1 MKSKVLTLFLL
12 LLPLTGFALA
22 KEGED
27 LQVIGN
33 LIASQ
38 ERQLI
43 IYHKLQSLMEEFQKE
58 QDRFAQGEQTK
69 ELTSQMV
76 LTASQILK
84 LVQDHQLLHL
94 LTPFYIEELKLFS
107 SIAKKRSL

>member
-1 MKSKVLTLFLL
+1 M
-12 LLPLTGFALA
+12 PITGFTLA

-27 LQVIGN
+27 LQVIEN

-43 IYHKLQSLMEEFQKE
+43 IYNKLHTLMEEFQQQ
-58 QDRFAQGEQTK
+58 QDRFVKGEQTK

-76 LTASQILK
+76 ETASKILK
-84 LVQDHQLLHL
+84 IAEDHQLLHL

-107 SIAKKRSL
+107 AIAKKRSL